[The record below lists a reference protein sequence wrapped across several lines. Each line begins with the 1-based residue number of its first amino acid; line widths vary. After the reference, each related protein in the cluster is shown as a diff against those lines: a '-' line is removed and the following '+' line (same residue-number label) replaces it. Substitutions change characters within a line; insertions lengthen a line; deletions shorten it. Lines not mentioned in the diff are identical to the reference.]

1 MYVVFQ
7 INDSQLNS
15 SESGRV
21 WVCLPIVLRAL
32 SIFRLLLFLLEY
44 PAGVSAEERALE
56 RFQRDPAG
64 YPNNNSNN
72 RKIESARRTIGSD
85 AKVRRRR
92 SFRTA
97 VWAKHVHT
105 SNVAMLDLPPGPTD
119 ILCEN
124 LGFQASLRQGQVH
137 VFAFAVSFCFCLEV
151 FTFAVSFCFY
161 REVFAFSVRY
171 LLLLWVFAFA
181 VKYLVLPWG
190 RGFCREVFGFSRC
203 EVFCFCRE
211 AFSFAVR
218 FLVFPWGI
226 LFLPWDLWLC
236 REGFGFAVTV
246 VSHRKN

>member
-1 MYVVFQ
+1 MIGGLLLKHYWFCFIIHCFLSVLFQ

-15 SESGRV
+15 SESGSG

-124 LGFQASLRQGQVH
+124 FATLKHSWAARILNFALRRSNH
-137 VFAFAVSFCFCLEV
+137 FISF
-151 FTFAVSFCFY
+151 
-161 REVFAFSVRY
+161 
-171 LLLLWVFAFA
+171 
-181 VKYLVLPWG
+181 
-190 RGFCREVFGFSRC
+190 
-203 EVFCFCRE
+203 
-211 AFSFAVR
+211 
-218 FLVFPWGI
+218 
-226 LFLPWDLWLC
+226 LF
-236 REGFGFAVTV
+236 
-246 VSHRKN
+246 